1 MKFSLGS
8 EWNELKKFED
18 LKQNERD
25 IVFYSENENSMLIFK
40 SLISELTNKHNLN
53 ICYVTSS
60 KDESILKKPNNKI
73 K

>member
-53 ICYVTSS
+53 I
-60 KDESILKKPNNKI
+60 
-73 K
+73 